1 MEIAESIEPE
11 TFIAVSRM
19 ARCINAIFK
28 VHINSP
34 MRNSLLILFLFA
46 CQISCQTKK
55 SKEGIDQT
63 FYIDLSEPVI
73 KKNPIE
79 ECIEDLQFVPL
90 ETNSNCYISTFS
102 KYNLNKDFIVIYADA
117 TIHLFARN
125 GRHIKS
131 FNHRGKGPG
140 EYGRLSNIDLIP
152 ERNEIMGVDTDQRKI
167 LCYDLDGKLTREIK
181 TVAMPFYAV
190 PLEGGLFAYYLSRL
204 ANSGQVGPDFHL
216 VEIINLD
223 GKILSKRLPYQ
234 FQLANDGG
242 FTVSKSGENGIYFI
256 NPSFSYS
263 IYQIGPGDQFFKKYD
278 FSFGTYNI
286 DTALLNN
293 EKVQSGAKLSLAFN
307 DKKKNLEY
315 LAVTTNTI
323 SFWGPVIRN
332 KIQFGTRQ
340 INRHTGNIRFI
351 EVDSSNNSINY
362 SGIPLEFPRKSTGD
376 YFIITI
382 SAIDLLEAIRK
393 LSSEQKKQLAKCKGF
408 DRLPA
413 LKEDDNPVLVLYK
426 VKNF

>member
-1 MEIAESIEPE
+1 MS
-11 TFIAVSRM
+11 
-19 ARCINAIFK
+19 
-28 VHINSP
+28 NS
-34 MRNSLLILFLFA
+34 NLVLFLFA
-46 CQISCQTKK
+46 CLISCQTKK
-55 SKEGIDQT
+55 PPGGIEQT
-63 FYIDLSEPVI
+63 INIDLTESVVKQNPV
-73 KKNPIE
+73 E
-79 ECIEDLQFVPL
+79 EWIEDLQFIPL
-90 ETNSNCYISTFS
+90 ETNSNCYISSFS
-102 KYNLNKDFIVIYADA
+102 KFNLNKDFIVIYADA

-125 GRHIKS
+125 GKHLKS

-140 EYGRLSNIDLIP
+140 EYGRLSNVDLIP
-152 ERNEIMGVDTDQRKI
+152 DRNEIMGVDTEQRKI
-167 LCYDLDGKLTREIK
+167 LCYDFEGKLTHEIR
-181 TVAMPFYAV
+181 TVTMPFYAV

-204 ANSGQVGPDFHL
+204 AGSGQVGPDFHL

-293 EKVQSGAKLSLAFN
+293 EKVQSGAKLSVAFN

-323 SFWGPVIRN
+323 SFWGPVISN
-332 KIQFGTRQ
+332 KMQFGIRQ
-340 INRHTGNIRFI
+340 INRKTGNVRFI

-362 SGIPLEFPRKSTGD
+362 SGIPLEFPRKSSGD
-376 YFIITI
+376 CFITTM
-382 SAIDLLEAIRK
+382 SAIDLLEVVQRI
-393 LSSEQKKQLAKCKGF
+393 SFEQKQNLTKCKGF
-408 DRLPA
+408 DRLSA
-413 LKEDDNPVLVLYK
+413 LKEDDNPVLILFR
-426 VKNF
+426 VKDF